1 MKSYNNA
8 ESGINKTVSNIVIGM
23 ENDGAIRHLAMEGL
37 SVPEI
42 KKRLLFP
49 VSEKTIGEAIYKCF
63 TDEGIFLEKEPGS
76 GEAKDSYT
84 FTEEYDS
91 YGKPYFKRVLEK
103 RTEDEKIEWR
113 EVRIDLK
120 DSDLKSL
127 KGRFAS
133 CSFGKIKYKD
143 PELLEK
149 MRELFTDDEF
159 RTIIDIPFP
168 LTDIYIRL
176 FGVYESIISKLIS
189 SGLYEGT
196 LYDAGSKTKYVL
208 SQN

>member
-1 MKSYNNA
+1 MGN
-8 ESGINKTVSNIVIGM
+8 
-23 ENDGAIRHLAMEGL
+23 
-37 SVPEI
+37 
-42 KKRLLFP
+42 
-49 VSEKTIGEAIYKCF
+49 
-63 TDEGIFLEKEPGS
+63 
-76 GEAKDSYT
+76 
-84 FTEEYDS
+84 
-91 YGKPYFKRVLEK
+91 
-103 RTEDEKIEWR
+103 
-113 EVRIDLK
+113 
-120 DSDLKSL
+120 
-127 KGRFAS
+127 
-133 CSFGKIKYKD
+133 IKYKD

-159 RTIIDIPFP
+159 RTILDIPFP